1 MSYIFKTKW
10 ALNGFLHF
18 LVEKANCVTEGT
30 TATDGALRTLGTDSQ
45 NTEST
50 SPVVQMI
57 SRAQQLYSLPTVAME
72 VLQLTSN
79 ENANVAQIKECIQR
93 DPAMTV
99 KILKV
104 VNSPLFGLSGEV
116 SDLNQA
122 LALLGIKPLKLL
134 VLGFSLPKEMLQG
147 IEAEVLAQYWQ
158 FSLTK
163 AVAAR
168 EIALLMGEKDGD
180 ETFIAGL
187 LSELG
192 ALVLL
197 QDLGDAYADFVA
209 KVLHEGA
216 DLSEMEWATL
226 GFDHAILGCRLLQS
240 WHLPETLV
248 QVIREGHPSS
258 GVPYK
263 KLVGQAATLRL
274 AHNLAEVLVHHRLEL
289 MPTFLAQLTQST
301 QYGEEAVEHLV
312 IDIQEKLYQL
322 ASVLSVALPEGVK
335 YDDVISQAYV
345 QLSQVAESAAA
356 PLAKATEANQRVV
369 ESTEGKNLVDSMQQL
384 VENGMTPVKSQ
395 AQVVAAANASPSQ
408 SGEATAELLVEI
420 SASMQRCRD
429 QRRDFSLA
437 LFGIDEF
444 EDFVMLAGIDEVE
457 ALRHVIA
464 VLIDRLSDG
473 IGRVIPCGDKT
484 IAVLMEYHDRHQ
496 TVSLARQVLEM
507 LSVWS
512 QRRAAQQG
520 VDLAL
525 NCGVASA
532 CVPPKSLPAKE
543 IFQAAQRCL
552 LAATNGGG
560 NAVKS
565 IELL

>member
-1 MSYIFKTKW
+1 M
-10 ALNGFLHF
+10 
-18 LVEKANCVTEGT
+18 T
-30 TATDGALRTLGTDSQ
+30 TTDGALGTLGKEAEPT
-45 NTEST
+45 TST
-50 SPVVQMI
+50 SPIVQMI
-57 SRAQQLYSLPTVAME
+57 TRAQQLYSLPTVAME

-168 EIALLMGEKDGD
+168 EIANLQGEKYGD

-197 QDLGDAYADFVA
+197 QDLGDAYANFTA

-216 DLSEMEWATL
+216 DLSEMEWAAL

-240 WHLPETLV
+240 WNLPETLIR
-248 QVIREGHPSS
+248 VIREGHPSS
-258 GVPYK
+258 GVGFE
-263 KLVGQAATLRL
+263 KLTGQSATLRL
-274 AHNLAEVLVHHRLEL
+274 AHNLAEVLAHHRLDL
-289 MPTFLAQLTQST
+289 MPRFLGQLTRTT
-301 QYGEEAVEHLV
+301 QYDEGMVEPLV
-312 IDIQEKLYQL
+312 IGIQEKLYQL
-322 ASVLSVALPEGVK
+322 ASVLSVSLPEGVN
-335 YDDVISQAYV
+335 YQDVVSQAYL
-345 QLSQVAESAAA
+345 QLTHIAESVAA
-356 PLAKATEANQRVV
+356 PLAIGDREVSQRVV
-369 ESTEGKNLVDSMQQL
+369 GSVEGKSLVDSMQQF
-384 VENGMTPVKSQ
+384 VQGGMATPVKKME
-395 AQVVAAANASPSQ
+395 VVPVEKAPGGHAIMAN
-408 SGEATAELLVEI
+408 AELLAEI
-420 SASMQRCRD
+420 SSSMQRCRD

-437 LFGIDEF
+437 LLGINAFEEF
-444 EDFVMLAGIDEVE
+444 IMIAGLDEVDVVRRVVE
-457 ALRHVIA
+457 AIV
-464 VLIDRLSDG
+464 DRLSDG
-473 IGRVIPCGDKT
+473 VGRVLPCDDSA
-484 IAVLMEYHDRHQ
+484 IAVLLEYHDRHQ
-496 TVSLARQVLEM
+496 TVSIARQILEM
-507 LSVWS
+507 VGVWS
-512 QRRAAQQG
+512 QRRGNQEGA
-520 VDLAL
+520 DLTL
-525 NCGVASA
+525 SCGVASA
-532 CVPPKSLPAKE
+532 CVPPKSLPPKE
-543 IFQAAQRCL
+543 IFQAALRCL
-552 LAATNGGG
+552 VAASNGGG
-560 NAVKS
+560 KAVKS